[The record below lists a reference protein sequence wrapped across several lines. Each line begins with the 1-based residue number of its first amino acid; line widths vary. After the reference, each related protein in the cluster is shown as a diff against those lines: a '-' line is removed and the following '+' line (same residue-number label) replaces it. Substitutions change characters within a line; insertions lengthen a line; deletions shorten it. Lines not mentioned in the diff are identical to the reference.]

1 MTGHSDIAVI
11 GGTGLSR
18 LKDLEVVDRR
28 VVATP
33 YGEPSAP
40 LVLGRLG
47 GGQAWFL
54 PRHGSGHSIPPHAV
68 NYRANIWALKNL
80 GVERVIAVNAVGG
93 IGEGR
98 PPRSLSV
105 PDQLIDYTW
114 GRDHTFFDGA
124 DRQVQHIDFTMP
136 YDEGV
141 RGLLIAAGHGAGLA
155 VSDGGTY
162 GATQGPRLETAAEI
176 RRLARDGC
184 DLVGMTGMPEAALAR
199 EAGLAYACLAVVVN
213 FAAGESESIHGELA
227 EHVEAAME
235 AVRTLLEHL
244 VPMAQAQGELGD

>member
-1 MTGHSDIAVI
+1 MSTESDTAVI

-18 LKDLEVVDRR
+18 LKGLEVVDRR

-47 GGQAWFL
+47 SGRAWFL
-54 PRHGSGHSIPPHAV
+54 PRHGAGHTIPPHAV
-68 NYRANIWALKNL
+68 NYRANIWALKQL
-80 GVERVIAVNAVGG
+80 GVTRVVAVNAVGG
-93 IGEGR
+93 IGPKY
-98 PPRSLSV
+98 PPRSLTV

-114 GRDHTFFDGA
+114 GRDHTFYDGSA
-124 DRQVQHIDFTMP
+124 GQVGHVDFSAP
-136 YDEGV
+136 YDEGL
-141 RGLLIAAGHGAGLA
+141 RRLLIAAGHAAGLA
-155 VSDGGTY
+155 VGDGGTY

-176 RRLARDGC
+176 RRLAGDGC
-184 DLVGMTGMPEAALAR
+184 DLVGMTGMPEAGLAR
-199 EAGLAYACLAVVVN
+199 EAGLAYACLAAVVN
-213 FAAGESESIHGELA
+213 FAAGESEDIHGDLA

-244 VPMAQAQGELGD
+244 VPMAQEGRGD